1 VQEQAGID
9 DVERWLSARGRAQVR
24 EVARAVRAKG
34 LSLARFVTSP
44 RVRAVQTAELFAH
57 ELGHLGLV
65 ESMPA
70 LSFTVPAEHA
80 ARELKRLGA
89 VQQVA
94 AFGHMPT
101 ISEIVGRL
109 TTEPRAGLSLCEAL
123 WIDQGR
129 VVWTIAP
136 R

>member
-1 VQEQAGID
+1 VG
-9 DVERWLSARGRAQVR
+9 
-24 EVARAVRAKG
+24 AKG
-34 LSLARFVTSP
+34 LALQRFVASP

-57 ELGHLGLV
+57 ALAFLGVV

-89 VQQVA
+89 VQHVA

-101 ISEIVGRL
+101 ISEIAGRI
-109 TTEPRAGLSLCEAL
+109 TNESRGSLSLCEAL

-129 VVWTIAP
+129 VVWAVAP